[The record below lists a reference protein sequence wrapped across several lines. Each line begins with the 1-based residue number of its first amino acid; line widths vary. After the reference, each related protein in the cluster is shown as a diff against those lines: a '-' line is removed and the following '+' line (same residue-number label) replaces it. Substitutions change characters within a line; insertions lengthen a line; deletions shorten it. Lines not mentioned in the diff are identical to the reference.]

1 MQTDSVA
8 ILIRES
14 KDRSEDSDGDTQQLI
29 GKKTFIFILTD
40 SCMIVATYLN
50 MSLYEYERVVYK
62 L

>member
-1 MQTDSVA
+1 M
-8 ILIRES
+8 RES

-50 MSLYEYERVVYK
+50 ISLYEYERVVHK